1 MLMKKKMKT
10 KFDYQ
15 ARTFGACVVLLMSF
29 TLMFITPSL
38 DKVAE
43 ENTTILPPSITL
55 SREVLMALS
64 LPAVKNTTSYFLLNS

>member
-29 TLMFITPSL
+29 TLMFISPSL
-38 DKVAE
+38 NKVAE
-43 ENTTILPPSITL
+43 ENTTILESIEKIEDKGQGVQESFNTGL
-55 SREVLMALS
+55 SDNE
-64 LPAVKNTTSYFLLNS
+64 K

>member
-43 ENTTILPPSITL
+43 ENTTILESIEKIQDEGQGVEESFNIGL
-55 SREVLMALS
+55 SDNG
-64 LPAVKNTTSYFLLNS
+64 K

>member
-43 ENTTILPPSITL
+43 ENTTILESIEKMQDEQQGVEESFNIGL
-55 SREVLMALS
+55 SDNG
-64 LPAVKNTTSYFLLNS
+64 K

>member
-15 ARTFGACVVLLMSF
+15 ARTFGACVILMLSF

-38 DKVAE
+38 EKVKQ
-43 ENTTILPPSITL
+43 ENTTILASIEEYESQDVVDEGVESFNKGL
-55 SREVLMALS
+55 SDVEE
-64 LPAVKNTTSYFLLNS
+64 

>member
-29 TLMFITPSL
+29 TLMFISPSL
-38 DKVAE
+38 EKVAQENKTMLESIEKMTDEGQGVE
-43 ENTTILPPSITL
+43 ESFNIGL
-55 SREVLMALS
+55 SDNE
-64 LPAVKNTTSYFLLNS
+64 K

>member
-15 ARTFGACVVLLMSF
+15 ARTFGACVVLLLSF

-38 DKVAE
+38 DKVKE
-43 ENTTILPPSITL
+43 ENTTILESIENLENDVNQGVESFNKGL
-55 SREVLMALS
+55 SDVEE
-64 LPAVKNTTSYFLLNS
+64 

>member
-29 TLMFITPSL
+29 TLMFISPSL
-38 DKVAE
+38 DKVKE
-43 ENTTILPPSITL
+43 ENTTISQTIENIESETGQGVESFNKGL
-55 SREVLMALS
+55 SDTEE
-64 LPAVKNTTSYFLLNS
+64 

>member
-38 DKVAE
+38 DKIAE
-43 ENTTILPPSITL
+43 ENTTILESIEKMQDEQQGVEESFNIGL
-55 SREVLMALS
+55 SDNG
-64 LPAVKNTTSYFLLNS
+64 K

>member
-29 TLMFITPSL
+29 TLMFISPSL
-38 DKVAE
+38 DKVKE
-43 ENTTILPPSITL
+43 ENTTISQTIENIESDTEQGVGSFNTGL
-55 SREVLMALS
+55 SDTEE
-64 LPAVKNTTSYFLLNS
+64 